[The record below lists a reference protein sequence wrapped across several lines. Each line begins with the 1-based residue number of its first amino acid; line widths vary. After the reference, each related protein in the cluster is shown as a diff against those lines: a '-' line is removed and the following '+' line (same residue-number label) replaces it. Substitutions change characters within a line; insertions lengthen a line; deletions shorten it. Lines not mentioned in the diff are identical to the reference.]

1 MSSTVP
7 GSQAS
12 DFVRALALAWKNLAA
27 YPRGHPALAVA
38 LEQAQLRLDEL
49 RGPAGQV
56 IFGIASDC
64 LVYGKE
70 KIQSEHA
77 RKFAYAL
84 YTNRVSILQFDFG
97 TDARELETFLQLL
110 GVSNAREALWE
121 DLAAEG
127 VIRIHLTPVDYSG
140 VKITDTLD
148 DVELPREKK
157 KSLWDEILGALLAE
171 RELGGERARAID
183 SEIKSVDDL
192 SALIAKTLGAASNE
206 EAEFDPNATFGVK
219 FTARVPQTADTP
231 ASIMTRVGGVIRLY
245 LAGSTGTRRQLA
257 VQQLAHLIGTLS
269 EPMRGIV
276 LRSALE
282 ALVADES
289 SGGLV
294 RDLTMS
300 LSRDEV
306 LEALRQLDDRSFA
319 GHAVRLLN
327 TLAGEM
333 PAANIAAGPVEI
345 DRELIAIFGEEDI
358 DRFNPEDHQALLE
371 QTSLRFPNLST
382 SRSIADLGDLV
393 ETVADDAVMR
403 QLVDTAFELI
413 WKRGASDV
421 LFARIESAF
430 HSDIANGQFGQA
442 HVIIDRLRELGDS
455 GSPSLARLASPAIIN
470 ELLATVAKEPGRVGE
485 MHSVIQALGMAA
497 SRAVLVALTEEN
509 NRSRRRRLFDF
520 AVSLGPAIVP
530 DMPEFLR
537 DERWFVVRNMIMLLR
552 AVNDRTLMPEIR
564 RCAYS
569 PDLRVRLEA
578 IKTLLAFDTAV
589 PTTLLDRAIN
599 DPDPKLAETAISLVG
614 SYGIKEGVDPLL
626 KILAKRDVFASR
638 TQIRVRAIK
647 ALGELA
653 QPEALERM
661 KHLFVE
667 TYLPWPALPERRAA
681 FETLASYPAEARQP
695 FVEKGLKSRD
705 PIVRDICRR
714 LAEK

>member
-1 MSSTVP
+1 MSSTAP

-27 YPRGHPALAVA
+27 YPRGHPALAGA

-49 RGPAGQV
+49 RGPAGDV
-56 IFGIASDC
+56 IFGVASDG

-84 YTNRVSILQFDFG
+84 YTNRVSILRFDFG
-97 TDARELETFLQLL
+97 TDARELETFLQIL
-110 GVSNAREALWE
+110 GVSNAREALWD

-127 VIRIHLTPVDYSG
+127 VSKIHLTPVDYSG
-140 VKITDTLD
+140 VQITDTLD

-157 KSLWDEILGALLAE
+157 SLWDEILGALLAG
-171 RELGGERARAID
+171 RELGGERVSAAD
-183 SEIKSVDDL
+183 SGIKSVDDL
-192 SALIAKTLGAASNE
+192 SALIAKTIDAASDE
-206 EAEFDPNATFGVK
+206 GAEFDPNATFGIK
-219 FTARVPQTADTP
+219 FIARVPQTADTQ

-257 VQQLAHLIGTLS
+257 VQQLAHLVGTLS
-269 EPMRGIV
+269 EPMRGVV

-282 ALVADES
+282 ALTADES
-289 SGGLV
+289 AGGLV
-294 RDLTMS
+294 RDLTTS
-300 LSRDEV
+300 LARDEV

-319 GHAVRLLN
+319 GHAVALLGS
-327 TLAGEM
+327 LAAEL

-345 DRELIAIFGEEDI
+345 DRELITIFGEDDV

-371 QTSLRFPNLST
+371 QTSLRFPHIT
-382 SRSIADLGDLV
+382 TMRSIADLGDLV
-393 ETVADDAVMR
+393 ETVTDDAVMR

-413 WKRGASDV
+413 WSRGPSDV
-421 LFARIESAF
+421 LFERIESAF
-430 HSDIANGQFGQA
+430 HSDIASGQFKEA
-442 HVIIDRLRELGDS
+442 HVIIDRLRELGDA

-470 ELLATVAKEPGRVGE
+470 ELLAAVAREPERVGE

-509 NRSRRRRLFDF
+509 NLSRRRRLFDF

-552 AVNDRTLMPEIR
+552 AVNDRTLLAEIR
-564 RCAYS
+564 RCAHN

-589 PTTLLDRAIN
+589 PSSLLERAIN

-626 KILAKRDVFASR
+626 KILAKRDVFAWR
-638 TQIRVRAIK
+638 TQIRIRAIK

-661 KHLFVE
+661 KHLFVD
-667 TYLPWPALPERRAA
+667 TYMPWPALAERRAA
-681 FETLASYPAEARQP
+681 YETLASYPPDARRP
-695 FVEKGLKSRD
+695 YVEKGLKSRD

-714 LAEK
+714 LAGK